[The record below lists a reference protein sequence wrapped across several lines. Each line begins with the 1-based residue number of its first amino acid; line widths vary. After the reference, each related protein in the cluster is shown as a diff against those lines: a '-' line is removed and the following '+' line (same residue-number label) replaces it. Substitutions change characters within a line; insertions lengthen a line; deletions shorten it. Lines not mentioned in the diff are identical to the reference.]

1 MKKRCLITLLVLC
14 CVLAGCGGKKNGIE
28 QGTSNPDTGNDTKIE
43 DGTDVAKEPNVAQ
56 EPDTDPEIEQIQ
68 KEMEE
73 SDAEFMQQYL
83 LEHVECSLPKEIKI
97 GEFDV
102 YLSYGG
108 YPVLNENGD
117 TIGAVGVYPSTQ
129 AFFEDGRLVQV
140 SAIANHSYFEGFTT
154 VDGGDV
160 PCVVSLYSYE
170 KYVDDESGKAK
181 YVGEGLY
188 WYAFWAKEGMKPVYG
203 AYLDAD
209 AGYDQDDLMEIVKGV
224 SFSEGAF
231 VTDSQ
236 KEVIDEFYDALYRQR
251 NEKK

>member
-1 MKKRCLITLLVLC
+1 MKKGCLITLLALC
-14 CVLAGCGGKKNGIE
+14 CVLAGCGGKKSGTE
-28 QGTSNPDTGNDTKIE
+28 QGTSSPDTGNDTKIE

-83 LEHVECSLPKEIKI
+83 LEHVECSLPEKIKMGDFDIYI
-97 GEFDV
+97 GH
-102 YLSYGG
+102 GG
-108 YPVLNENGD
+108 YPILNENGD
-117 TIGAVGVYPSTQ
+117 TIGAVETFSNTQ
-129 AFFEDGRLVQV
+129 AFFEDGRLVRID
-140 SAIANHSYFEGFTT
+140 SIANHSSFEGFTT

-160 PCVVSLYSYE
+160 PCVISLYSYD
-170 KYVDDESGKAK
+170 KFVDDESGQTKL
-181 YVGEGLY
+181 VGEGLY
-188 WYAFWAKEGMKPVYG
+188 WYAFWAREGMKPVYG

-236 KEVIDEFYDALYRQR
+236 KEVIDEFYDVLYRQK
-251 NEKK
+251 NEK